1 MQQKYLLSEEKR
13 KPRSVARIIF
23 YTIIG
28 ALSFILT
35 YMVVCIAGFIF
46 LVWFTINGDIKPTM
60 KVVYNSTKPL
70 YGILVETKLKEH
82 STKEKN

>member
-1 MQQKYLLSEEKR
+1 MSEEKR
-13 KPRSVARIIF
+13 KPRSIARIIV

-28 ALSFILT
+28 VLSFILT

-46 LVWFTINGDIKPTM
+46 LVWFTINGDIKPVL
-60 KVVYNSTKPL
+60 KVVYDSTKPL
-70 YGILVETKLKEH
+70 HGILVETKLKEH